1 MPFSIFIPAYSNTF
15 TLINMKLTY
24 FLFARMESSGKP
36 EQVHISQ
43 ETSSFL
49 GDAYYLEEGEEVFGK
64 QSKRNSHLM
73 QCNANASI
81 SLSVS
86 VSVSASI

>member
-1 MPFSIFIPAYSNTF
+1 
-15 TLINMKLTY
+15 
-24 FLFARMESSGKP
+24 MESSGKP

-64 QSKRNSHLM
+64 Y
-73 QCNANASI
+73 
-81 SLSVS
+81 SLSLS
-86 VSVSASI
+86 LSALPR

>member
-1 MPFSIFIPAYSNTF
+1 
-15 TLINMKLTY
+15 
-24 FLFARMESSGKP
+24 MESSGKP

-64 QSKRNSHLM
+64 KQKPNSHR
-73 QCNANASI
+73 CNAMLMLLLLSPFPFPFPFECQVIAPI
-81 SLSVS
+81 SWWAVAEMCP
-86 VSVSASI
+86 VPTA